1 MKVLFSVCCFIL
13 ICALGTMPAPA
24 QGKQKPSKT
33 KPDLTGTWLLDRA
46 KSNVGQSATPD
57 QPLKIAHHDPD

>member
-1 MKVLFSVCCFIL
+1 MKDLVGILCFIL
-13 ICALGTMPAPA
+13 ICALGTAPGYA
-24 QGKQKPSKT
+24 QGKPKTSKT